1 MTGFEFAL
9 ITLLL
14 FLILGF
20 VVQILFNQV
29 YGLEDIPAWQKAD
42 EPKPELKCTEFS
54 DGRLAVV
61 VNECKGWHEDVS
73 WFLSKGYKI
82 DGVTTDTDACGI
94 MDSCG
99 WVVMSR

>member
-1 MTGFEFAL
+1 MISRIVL
-9 ITLLL
+9 ISIISICLVLSMPIIITVLNA
-14 FLILGF
+14 
-20 VVQILFNQV
+20 QE
-29 YGLEDIPAWQKAD
+29 EDIPAWQKTQESA
-42 EPKPELKCTEFS
+42 PQLKCTEFS

-73 WFLSKGYKI
+73 WFISKGYKI